1 MARRKGVAAPK
12 PAEPVKKESWVL
24 GNLRARHERFKASL
38 EVGHEDVDDSEI
50 NAWMN
55 AAIDRIEDLER
66 EAFEMQ
72 KRLDEASKT
81 IDDKDT
87 KISDLEEKLEEFDT
101 EVSDAAR
108 KVVALVPIVLGREDP
123 VSEPIEA
130 FNLRR
135 AVEDLKTV
143 C

>member
-12 PAEPVKKESWVL
+12 PAAKVRRESWRL
-24 GNLRARHERFKASL
+24 ENLRARLKKNDSSTDIELYAVAREA
-38 EVGHEDVDDSEI
+38 VDF
-50 NAWMN
+50 
-55 AAIDRIEDLER
+55 IDDLER
-66 EAFEMQ
+66 EAFEIQ
-72 KRLDEASKT
+72 KRLDDAEKT
-81 IDDKDT
+81 INDKDT

-108 KVVALVPIVLGREDP
+108 KVVALVPLVLGREDP
-123 VSEPIEA
+123 VSEPLEA

-135 AVEDLKTV
+135 AVEDLKTI